1 MMIASPLLATVG
13 VVDVA
18 VIPCTDMHPVVSL
31 YDSFMTAPAG
41 DRARMAPNEH
51 PFVSDDRGLAAGFR
65 LDVIAG
71 LTAAA
76 VVLPKAMAYATVA
89 GLPVSVGLYTAF
101 VPLIVYALLGTSR
114 VLSVTSTTTLAI
126 LAGTQLGLAV
136 PDGDPGKLVT
146 ATATLTALTGAL
158 LVLASLL
165 RFGFVAN
172 FISSPVLI
180 GFKAGIGLV
189 IVLDQVPKLLG
200 IHITKEGF
208 FRDIL
213 SIVGHLSET
222 SLLTLAIAAAA
233 LIALLALERL
243 WPHSPAPLLA
253 VAVGIALSW
262 FAGLEALGVST
273 VGFIPQS
280 LPSITL
286 PSLGLVQELLPGAL
300 GIALMSFTETIAAGR
315 AFAAPPDPPIR
326 PNREL
331 LATGAANLAGGF
343 FGAMSAGGGT
353 SQTAV
358 VRAVGGHTQTASLVT
373 AGAAAATM
381 LVLAPLL
388 SLLPQAVLAA
398 IVIVYSVGL
407 IKPADFWSVRKV
419 RRMEFHWALAA
430 FLGVLFF
437 GTLQGIIVAIVL
449 SFIELARQAASP
461 KVYVVGRKRGTD
473 RLRPLSADHP
483 DDETFEGL
491 LILRPEGRLFFANAQ
506 QVADQV
512 QALVAQHKPRV
523 VTLDMSRVF
532 DIEYSALQMMIEGER
547 RIRERGVIV
556 WVAELNP
563 DVLAYVRA
571 SGLADQ
577 LGPDRLFVNTR
588 TALQHY
594 LAGAGQARA

>member
-1 MMIASPLLATVG
+1 
-13 VVDVA
+13 
-18 VIPCTDMHPVVSL
+18 
-31 YDSFMTAPAG
+31 
-41 DRARMAPNEH
+41 
-51 PFVSDDRGLAAGFR
+51 
-65 LDVIAG
+65 
-71 LTAAA
+71 
-76 VVLPKAMAYATVA
+76 MAYATVA

-101 VPLIVYALLGTSR
+101 VPMIIYALLGTSR
-114 VLSVTSTTTLAI
+114 VLSVSSTTTLAI

-136 PDGDPGKLVT
+136 PDGDPAKLLT

-158 LVLASLL
+158 LFLASLL

-213 SIVGHLSET
+213 SIAGHLSET
-222 SLLTLAIAAAA
+222 SMLTLAIAAAA
-233 LIALLALERL
+233 LVALLAMERL

-253 VAVGIALSW
+253 VAAAIALSW
-262 FAGLEALGVST
+262 FAGLQALGVST

-280 LPSITL
+280 LPSLTL

-315 AFAAPPDPPIR
+315 AFAAPSDPPIR
-326 PNREL
+326 ANREL
-331 LATGAANLAGGF
+331 LATGAANFAGAF

-358 VRAVGGHTQTASLVT
+358 VRAVGGHSQMASLVT
-373 AGAAAATM
+373 AAAAAATM

-388 SLLPQAVLAA
+388 GLLPQAVLAA

-407 IKPADFWSVRKV
+407 IKPADFLSVRKV
-419 RRMEFHWALAA
+419 RLMEFHWALAA

-449 SFIELARQAASP
+449 SFIGLARQAASA

-473 RLRPLSADHP
+473 RLRPLSPEHP

-491 LILRPEGRLFFANAQ
+491 LIIRPEGRLFFANAQ
-506 QVADQV
+506 QVADQA
-512 QALVAQHKPRV
+512 QMLVAQQKPRV
-523 VTLDMSRVF
+523 LVLDMSRVI
-532 DIEYSALQMMIEGER
+532 DIEYSALQMMMEGER
-547 RIRERGVIV
+547 RISGQGVTV
-556 WVAELNP
+556 WLSELNP

-571 SGLADQ
+571 SGFADQ

-588 TALQHY
+588 TALQHH
-594 LAGAGQARA
+594 LAGTAPA